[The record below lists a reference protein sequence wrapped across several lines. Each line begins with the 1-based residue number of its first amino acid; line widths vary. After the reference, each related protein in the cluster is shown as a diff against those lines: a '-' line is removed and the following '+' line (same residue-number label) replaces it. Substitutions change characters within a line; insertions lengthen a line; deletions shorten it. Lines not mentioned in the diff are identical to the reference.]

1 MNIGSVGTQNTS
13 LVEML
18 RLAAQKATSSTEQT
32 GSESGSDDFKVS
44 GPAELMSKL
53 QQLKE
58 KDPEQFQEVVEQLAE
73 DVAAQAEEAEG
84 EEQNRLTHLA
94 EMLGQVAETGD
105 LSALQP
111 PQGGPGQGGTPPPG
125 GMPPGGMTGADKAGR
140 APGTYG
146 PNGQMV
152 EREEEEDG
160 SIFQTLLA
168 RIDAALAAAD
178 EDEKTTLA

>member
-1 MNIGSVGTQNTS
+1 M
-13 LVEML
+13 
-18 RLAAQKATSSTEQT
+18 
-32 GSESGSDDFKVS
+32 
-44 GPAELMSKL
+44 
-53 QQLKE
+53 
-58 KDPEQFQEVVEQLAE
+58 EQLAE

-160 SIFQTLLA
+160 SLFQTLLA
-168 RIDAALAAAD
+168 RIDAALAAAE
-178 EDEKTTLA
+178 EDEETTLA